1 MPVTGKIQIIGGD
14 FQNAEGA
21 PLALGYLIVQL
32 SHDEMEVVNP
42 GLITGMPKL
51 KIALDNTGN
60 IPVSPA
66 TTLWPADQL
75 LPGGS
80 YYTVWG
86 YDESGAFV
94 FGPQFWV
101 LTSAV
106 SPYNVANQPPNNPP
120 GSGLLGVSPAILSNP
135 TGDQTIYEFNL
146 LPANGNTTQSLGFQ
160 GAQWNA
166 VLRDVSISG
175 TLADNQGFQG
185 FQGEVLT
192 STSVGVQ
199 WEYPTNIG
207 GITVSGTPT
216 TGEVLTAT
224 SPSTAD
230 WQTFSASLHA
240 PIKTTTVVTQ
250 TGDTSVHTIY
260 TLVIPGNAMPATGQM
275 RINLLMSVNVAAGAP
290 TVEINY
296 GGSLIS
302 SSVPVAMPT
311 ALGGANGIFAEIIG
325 GNLGVTNSQSWD
337 NKQGFY
343 QGQVATGSVFHAT
356 SAIDSTVNQNLTV
369 TYQGGA
375 NTDSIT
381 FYRCIVELL

>member
-1 MPVTGKIQIIGGD
+1 
-14 FQNAEGA
+14 
-21 PLALGYLIVQL
+21 
-32 SHDEMEVVNP
+32 
-42 GLITGMPKL
+42 MPKL

-106 SPYNVANQPPNNPP
+106 SPYNVTNQPPNNPP

-175 TLADNQGFQG
+175 TLADNLGFQG

-192 STSVGVQ
+192 STGGGVQ
-199 WEYPTNIG
+199 WEYPAVPTGVTVISG
-207 GITVSGTPT
+207 VTVSGVPT
-216 TGEVLTAT
+216 AGEVLTAT
-224 SPSTAD
+224 SGSAAD
-230 WQTFSASLHA
+230 WQALSSSLPA
-240 PIKTTTVVTQ
+240 PIKTTATVTQ
-250 TGDTSVHTIY
+250 TGDTSLHTIY
-260 TLVIPGNAMPATGQM
+260 TLAIPGGAMPATGQM
-275 RINLLMSVNVAAGAP
+275 RITVAMLLTNVSSNTAE
-290 TVEINY
+290 VLVNY
-296 GGSLIS
+296 GGSRISTPNNIS
-302 SSVPVAMPT
+302 STRT
-311 ALGGANGIFAEIIG
+311 ASGGSLVIVG
-325 GNLGVTNSQSWD
+325 GNLGATNSQSWD
-337 NKQGFY
+337 PLEMNY
-343 QGQVATGSVFHAT
+343 LVPT
-356 SAIDSTVNQNLTV
+356 SNNGVNFAHQTTAIDSTTSQNLTV
-369 TYQGGA
+369 TFQGGA
-375 NTDSIT
+375 NTDSVT
-381 FYRCIVELL
+381 FYRCIVEFL